1 MLNKAKLNNGWHKTK
16 LLGLFLVGV
25 IGAAQ
30 ATDLRFDKNQRNA
43 QDIARDAL
51 SKGPEVVEFVGL
63 KPGMMVADVLGGGG
77 YYSELISEKVGP
89 KGSVYLHNNQAYMPW
104 VEKELVARLADNRLA
119 NVIRHDKETDNL
131 ALGSE
136 KFDAMFFVLG
146 YHDMYHV
153 AKDWKIDKE
162 DFLKQ
167 LQTALKPGG
176 KLVVIDHSALAGTKT
191 EHAQDLHRIDA
202 EYVKAELVGK
212 GFKFVKS
219 SDLLKN
225 DADTRMISP
234 FTPEMR
240 RKTDRFILLFEK

>member
-1 MLNKAKLNNGWHKTK
+1 
-16 LLGLFLVGV
+16 
-25 IGAAQ
+25 
-30 ATDLRFDKNQRNA
+30 
-43 QDIARDAL
+43 
-51 SKGPEVVEFVGL
+51 
-63 KPGMMVADVLGGGG
+63 
-77 YYSELISEKVGP
+77 
-89 KGSVYLHNNQAYMPW
+89 
-104 VEKELVARLADNRLA
+104 
-119 NVIRHDKETDNL
+119 
-131 ALGSE
+131 
-136 KFDAMFFVLG
+136 MFFVLG

-202 EYVKAELVGK
+202 EYVKAELIGK